1 MRDLARSIAI
11 VAAVWTVQQPT
22 APPAMYSRAAV
33 YDPVRAHLLVVGGY
47 FNGRNSS
54 DTWSLKSGRWTL
66 LPGDGPAARA
76 GSAITF
82 DIQRARVV
90 LFGGDAGGAAFGDTW
105 EHDGVRWTKVSE
117 RGPSPR
123 TLARMTYD
131 SARRRAVL
139 YGGLTRGASGR
150 PDTPAG
156 DTWEWD
162 GAAWTERTAAGP
174 GPRFLHA
181 MSYDTTNR
189 ITVLF
194 GGGGAMP
201 PAADDPR
208 GDTWEWNGAAWRR
221 VEGPSPPPRDH
232 AAMAFDAIGHRLLLV
247 GGSAG
252 PGGSLGDTWA
262 RQGSTWS
269 RIDVTGLPAIAG
281 HTLFFDNQSRGL
293 RLFGGFAG
301 PEPWSALWTLE
312 GRAWIKAAR

>member
-11 VAAVWTVQQPT
+11 VAAVWTAQP
-22 APPAMYSRAAV
+22 ASPPGMYSRAAI
-33 YDPVRAHLLVVGGY
+33 YDPVRGQLLVVGGY
-47 FNGRNSS
+47 LNGRNSS
-54 DTWSLKSGRWTL
+54 DTWSLKSGRWML

-90 LFGGDAGGAAFGDTW
+90 LFGGDAGGAALGDTW
-105 EHDGVRWTKVSE
+105 EHDGVRWTRVSE
-117 RGPSPR
+117 GGPSPR
-123 TLARMTYD
+123 TLARMAYD

-181 MSYDTTNR
+181 MAYDTTNR
-189 ITVLF
+189 TTVLF
-194 GGGGAMP
+194 GGGSAMP

-208 GDTWEWNGAAWRR
+208 GDTWEWNGATWRR
-221 VEGPSPPPRDH
+221 VEGPSPPARDH

-252 PGGSLGDTWA
+252 PSGSLGDTWA

-269 RIDVTGLPAIAG
+269 RIDATGLPAIAG

-312 GRAWIKAAR
+312 GRAWIRAAR